1 MIAAVASEYDPLVPE
16 RWPEPDGVA
25 ERDFAAIREHF
36 ATASRPFLSS
46 PWTWLGWAV
55 ILPTAAVLTPRFT
68 ARPGSVLF
76 LWSVAILAGGLV
88 EFLAL
93 RRRRVFRERTPIA
106 SWALNLQGNLSLVGL
121 VLSVVLVVAGRP
133 DLLPGLW
140 CLVLGHSFF
149 ALGGLAFRPMRTAG
163 LLFQLGGVA
172 SFLPGVPPLLAFAI
186 SSAVACAWLAWGVA
200 RRPA

>member
-1 MIAAVASEYDPLVPE
+1 MIPGVSEYDPLLPE
-16 RWPEPDGVA
+16 RWQEPDPTA
-25 ERDFAAIREHF
+25 EREFADIRAHFAA
-36 ATASRPFLSS
+36 ASRPFLSS

-55 ILPTAAVLTPRFT
+55 ILPIAALLTPRFA

-76 LWSVAILAGGLV
+76 LWSAAILVGGLV
-88 EFLAL
+88 EFLAI
-93 RRRRVFRERTPIA
+93 RRRRFFSQRTPIA

-121 VLSVVLVVAGRP
+121 VLSAAVLGAGRP

-163 LLFQLGGVA
+163 LLFQLGGLV
-172 SFLPGVPPLLAFAI
+172 SFLPNVPPLPTFATTA
-186 SSAVACAWLAWGVA
+186 AVACSWLAWGVA
-200 RRPA
+200 RRSP

>member
-1 MIAAVASEYDPLVPE
+1 MMPLVASEYDPLIPE
-16 RWPEPDGVA
+16 RRREPDAAA
-25 ERDFAAIREHF
+25 EREFAAIREHF

-55 ILPTAAVLTPRFT
+55 ILPTAALLTPRFA

-93 RRRRVFRERTPIA
+93 RRRQVFQERTPIA

-121 VLSVVLVVAGRP
+121 VLSVVIVLAGRP

-172 SFLPGVPPLLAFAI
+172 SFLPGVPPLMAFAI
-186 SSAVACAWLAWGVA
+186 SSAVACAWLGWGVA
-200 RRPA
+200 RR